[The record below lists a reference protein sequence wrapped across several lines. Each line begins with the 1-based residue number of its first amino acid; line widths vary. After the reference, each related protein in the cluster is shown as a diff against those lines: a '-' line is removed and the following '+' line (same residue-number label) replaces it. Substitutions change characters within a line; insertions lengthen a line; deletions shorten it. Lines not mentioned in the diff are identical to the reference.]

1 MKTTTFRLSS
11 RGALIAMISVAF
23 ANQAFA
29 NTAGRVQF
37 VAGEASLRSTGGQE
51 RPLARGV
58 EVMTGDTLITRNG
71 RAQIRFTDGGFVSLQ
86 PNTEF
91 GVREYRYDGKADGS
105 ERGFFALVRGAMRTV
120 TGAIGRFNRNAYQVR
135 TPTAT
140 VGIRGT
146 GGLIEI
152 LPDLATLIR
161 GSSGTWILTN
171 PAGQIDVPAGTAGM
185 APPDPKAPP
194 TPTDQQPSVPPP
206 PPLSDATFRQ
216 SDETTETGAACVV
229 TATCESLETPLLSGP
244 GFHISYAFGG
254 TTSGQ
259 SIGSSTG
266 LADATFNAAGQLT
279 SWTDSSGVT
288 SFSGAHMEGGAVAG
302 VMGWGRW
309 SGQVTIPG
317 RTSPSFGTN
326 EGFHYVAGLPTAT
339 MPTTGIFTFALIGGT
354 SPTGSDGI
362 LPPGTLLGSGSLTLD
377 FIKGNVIMSLSPRFS
392 DSSWGYDVTYSAG
405 VAGLP
410 SFSGSGSVTEF
421 GQAPINYSCSS
432 GCTAS
437 FNGAFFG
444 AGASHAGAAYNI
456 NGFTSTV
463 SGAAVFKQ

>member
-1 MKTTTFRLSS
+1 
-11 RGALIAMISVAF
+11 
-23 ANQAFA
+23 
-29 NTAGRVQF
+29 
-37 VAGEASLRSTGGQE
+37 
-51 RPLARGV
+51 
-58 EVMTGDTLITRNG
+58 
-71 RAQIRFTDGGFVSLQ
+71 
-86 PNTEF
+86 
-91 GVREYRYDGKADGS
+91 
-105 ERGFFALVRGAMRTV
+105 
-120 TGAIGRFNRNAYQVR
+120 
-135 TPTAT
+135 
-140 VGIRGT
+140 
-146 GGLIEI
+146 LIEI

-244 GFHISYAFGG
+244 GFHVSFAFGG
-254 TTSGQ
+254 VIGGA
-259 SIGSSTG
+259 SIGASTG
-266 LADATFNAAGQLT
+266 PADATFNAAGQLT

-354 SPTGSDGI
+354 NPTGSDGT
-362 LPPGTLLGSGSLTLD
+362 LAPGTLGSGSMTLD
-377 FIKGNVIMSLSPRFS
+377 FTKGFVTMSISPRFAGN
-392 DSSWGYDVTYSAG
+392 WGYDANFSAG

-410 SFSGSGSVTEF
+410 AFAGNGTATDV
-421 GQAPINYSCSS
+421 GMPPINYSCGVS
-432 GCTAS
+432 GCSAS
-437 FNGAFFG
+437 FDGAFFG

-456 NGFTSTV
+456 TAPIGTPTV
-463 SGAAVFKQ
+463 SGVAVFKQ

>member
-1 MKTTTFRLSS
+1 MAIVS
-11 RGALIAMISVAF
+11 AAF
-23 ANQAFA
+23 ANHAFA
-29 NTAGRVQF
+29 ATAGRVDF
-37 VAGEASLRSTGGQE
+37 VFGDAALRSSSGQE
-51 RPLARGV
+51 RALARGA
-58 EVMTGDTLITRNG
+58 EVMDGDTLITRNG
-71 RAQIRFTDGGFVSLQ
+71 RAQIRFTDGAFVSLQ

-91 GVREYRYDGKADGS
+91 GVREYRYEGKADGS

-171 PAGQIDVPAGTAGM
+171 PAGQIDVPAGTAGI

-194 TPTDQQPSVPPP
+194 TPTDQQPSAPPP
-206 PPLSDATFRQ
+206 PQTSDPTFRQ
-216 SDETTETGAACVV
+216 SDETTTTGEACVV
-229 TATCESLETPLLSGP
+229 TATCESLGTPLISGP
-244 GFHISYAFGG
+244 GFHISYAFGA
-254 TTSGQ
+254 TTGS

-279 SWTDSSGVT
+279 AWTDSSGVT

-309 SGQVTIPG
+309 TGPVTLPVG
-317 RTSPSFGTN
+317 RLSPTFGVN

-339 MPTTGIFTFALIGGT
+339 MPTTGTVGFTLIGAT
-354 SPTGSDGI
+354 SPTGSDGTI
-362 LPPGTLLGSGSLTLD
+362 APGTLASGSLTAD
-377 FIKGNVIMSLSPRFS
+377 FLGGRVTFGINPSFVG
-392 DSSWGYDVTYSAG
+392 WGYNSTMTGNISGASMAGGG
-405 VAGLP
+405 VATAVGSVP
-410 SFSGSGSVTEF
+410 TAYACGSG
-421 GQAPINYSCSS
+421 CS
-432 GCTAS
+432 AS
-437 FNGAFFG
+437 FQGAFFG
-444 AGASHAGAAYNI
+444 AGASNAGIAYQVTNFGSAA
-456 NGFTSTV
+456 TV
-463 SGAAVFKQ
+463 SGVAVFTQ